1 MKGVTKSA
9 KQANMRSRKCATCA
23 ILKKCTP
30 DIHRA
35 RSDSFIEGYKNGAEF
50 SNKQHKE
57 QQK

>member
-9 KQANMRSRKCATCA
+9 KQANMRSRKCAACA

-35 RSDSFIEGYKNGAEF
+35 CSDSFIEGYKKGAEF
-50 SNKQHKE
+50 SKR
-57 QQK
+57 QQKEDKQ